1 MPGVHQPGIKL
12 IKNVFNTE
20 LQNPQLN
27 DYRCQLMPYS
37 HLWNMC
43 VCVYLYICTY
53 LGLYIPVCIE
63 SQNRLVGRDLTD
75 HSVWTFL
82 LWAGTPLTRSLV
94 KATRLSFP
102 HLPAL
107 TLTLIPVDFIPGIFQ
122 LISQVILPY
131 DLYFKIII
139 IIIYFEDTAL
149 PRSPKTKFVL

>member
-1 MPGVHQPGIKL
+1 MI
-12 IKNVFNTE
+12 
-20 LQNPQLN
+20 
-27 DYRCQLMPYS
+27 
-37 HLWNMC
+37 
-43 VCVYLYICTY
+43 
-53 LGLYIPVCIE
+53 
-63 SQNRLVGRDLTD
+63 
-75 HSVWTFL
+75 
-82 LWAGTPLTRSLV
+82 

>member
-1 MPGVHQPGIKL
+1 MI
-12 IKNVFNTE
+12 
-20 LQNPQLN
+20 
-27 DYRCQLMPYS
+27 
-37 HLWNMC
+37 
-43 VCVYLYICTY
+43 
-53 LGLYIPVCIE
+53 
-63 SQNRLVGRDLTD
+63 
-75 HSVWTFL
+75 
-82 LWAGTPLTRSLV
+82 

-139 IIIYFEDTAL
+139 IYFEDTAL